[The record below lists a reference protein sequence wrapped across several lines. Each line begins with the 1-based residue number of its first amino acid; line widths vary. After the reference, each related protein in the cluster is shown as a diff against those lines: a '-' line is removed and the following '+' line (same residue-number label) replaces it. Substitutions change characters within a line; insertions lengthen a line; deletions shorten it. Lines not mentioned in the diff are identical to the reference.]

1 MAAHHYAITMHEF
14 QKRPTESGA
23 LGRKYLDELLIKVC
37 KFDIQFHRLAFL
49 LDRSCTGAT
58 PRPCGTLSDTRHR
71 LHTLT
76 KTKAS
81 SAEVM
86 KENVPF

>member
-1 MAAHHYAITMHEF
+1 MDTNRV
-14 QKRPTESGA
+14 QKRPAESGT
-23 LGRKYLDELLIKVC
+23 LGRKYLDELPIKVC
-37 KFDIQFHRLAFL
+37 KLDIRIVESGVF

-58 PRPCGTLSDTRHR
+58 PRPCGTLSDTHHR

-81 SAEVM
+81 GAEVM
-86 KENVPF
+86 KEDVPF